1 MASELITVPANT
13 WQRVGGKSGGT
24 VSAIVAAPGSS
35 AERVLYAG
43 TMSGVYTSTDNG
55 RTWSVSNEGL
65 QSPFIQNLAIALE
78 PGSSPRLFAA
88 AAGVG
93 GFMSF
98 GGVNWRRL
106 GFWGVKPEIAAIAAS
121 PDFARDRAALTA
133 TLTDGV
139 FRTDNAAKTWNA
151 ANAGLP
157 QDEDGGEVLAI
168 AYSPDFASDQR
179 AYCAVAGHGLFR
191 SSDGGRNWIAAG
203 IEGEDAP
210 SNIQV
215 IACAPV
221 GRTGAALFLGDEE
234 RGVWYSHD
242 GGRCLA
248 RSTGVEDESINAL
261 AVSPRFA
268 SDSTVYA
275 GAGNGTV
282 YRSQDAGES
291 FQKLAD
297 PADSA
302 PILALLA
309 LAEPGGKT
317 LLLAGT
323 YGAGLARSDDDGQT
337 WSDSAAGIPSQNW
350 LSFAMVPDFG
360 TRPVMFAG
368 GSQGGLF
375 RSSDGGRAWSEAA
388 PGTEG
393 IPVFQIAASPLF
405 AADGRAFAATA
416 VGLFATADG
425 GDSWHRS
432 DQVEECELRC
442 VAVSGANDGNFAV
455 FAGGIEGKAWLS
467 RDNGA
472 ELARVDHDFRGD
484 TVLDVQFSP
493 EFAADEIIVVATYGV
508 GRVVVSLSENAGT
521 SWSRVVRHRTHAE
534 WASVAIPDDF
544 DAVERRSWSFAAH
557 NQVFTPARRFRNVW
571 SGSRPAHK
579 NTSVLDLAI
588 APGYADEPL
597 LFAATSSGVRRS
609 GDGGGTWHAIN
620 EGLANR
626 SVLQV
631 ALSPDFKND
640 RMVYILAIGGEVWSY
655 RDDPATLKF
664 EAPDQTELIY
674 RPDGIG

>member
-1 MASELITVPANT
+1 MASELMTAPANT

-43 TMSGVYTSTDNG
+43 TMSGVYRSTDNG
-55 RTWSVSNEGL
+55 RNWSVSNEGL

-106 GFWGVKPEIAAIAAS
+106 GFWGVNPEIAAFAAS

-139 FRTDNAAKTWNA
+139 FRTDNAAKTWNS
-151 ANAGLP
+151 ANGGLP
-157 QDEDGGEVLAI
+157 QDEAAGEVLAI
-168 AYSPDFASDQR
+168 AYSPNFASDQR
-179 AYCAVAGHGLFR
+179 AYCAVAGHGLYR
-191 SSDGGRNWIAAG
+191 SSDGGRNWMAAG
-203 IEGEDAP
+203 ADDADAP

-221 GRTGAALFLGDEE
+221 RPAMAALFLGDEE
-234 RGVWYSHD
+234 RGVWFSHD
-242 GGRCLA
+242 GGRSLA
-248 RSTGVEDESINAL
+248 RSQGVEDESVNAL

-275 GAGNGTV
+275 GAGNGAV

-291 FQKLAD
+291 FQRLTD

-302 PILALLA
+302 PVLALLA
-309 LAEPGGKT
+309 LAEPGGGT

-323 YGAGLARSDDDGQT
+323 YGAGLARSDDGGAT
-337 WSDSAAGIPSQNW
+337 WADSAAGIPSQNW
-350 LSFAMVPDFG
+350 LSFAMAPDFG
-360 TRPVMFAG
+360 ARPVMFAG
-368 GSQGGLF
+368 GSQGGLY
-375 RSSDGGRAWSEAA
+375 RSADGGRGWSEAA
-388 PGTEG
+388 AGTEG
-393 IPVFQIAASPLF
+393 IPVFQIAVSPGF
-405 AADGRAFAATA
+405 ADDGRAFAAST
-416 VGLFATADG
+416 VGLLTTADG
-425 GDSWHRS
+425 GDSWQRS

-442 VAVSGANDGNFAV
+442 VTVSAARDGSFAV
-455 FAGGIEGKAWLS
+455 FAGGVGGRAWLS
-467 RDNGA
+467 RDGG
-472 ELARVDHDFRGD
+472 EEMVRVDHDFRGD

-493 EFAADEIIVVATYGV
+493 DFASDEVIVAASYGV
-508 GRVVVSLSENAGT
+508 GRIVVSLTENAGT
-521 SWSRVVRHRTHAE
+521 SWRRVVRHRTHAE
-534 WASVAIPDDF
+534 WASVVIPDNF
-544 DAVERRSWSFAAH
+544 DAVERRSWSFASH

-571 SGSRPAHK
+571 SGARPAHK

-620 EGLANR
+620 DGLANR

-631 ALSPDFKND
+631 ALSPEFARD
-640 RMVYILAIGGEVWSY
+640 RTVYILAIGGEIWSY